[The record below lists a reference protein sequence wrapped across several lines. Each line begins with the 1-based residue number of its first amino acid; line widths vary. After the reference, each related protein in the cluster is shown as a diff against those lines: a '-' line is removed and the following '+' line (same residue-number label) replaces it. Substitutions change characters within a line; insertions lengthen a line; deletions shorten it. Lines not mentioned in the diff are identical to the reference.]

1 VMVLGLAVLL
11 LQLFSWIVD
20 RVRHI
25 P

>member
-1 VMVLGLAVLL
+1 MVLGLAVLL
-11 LQLFSWIVD
+11 LQLVAWLVD